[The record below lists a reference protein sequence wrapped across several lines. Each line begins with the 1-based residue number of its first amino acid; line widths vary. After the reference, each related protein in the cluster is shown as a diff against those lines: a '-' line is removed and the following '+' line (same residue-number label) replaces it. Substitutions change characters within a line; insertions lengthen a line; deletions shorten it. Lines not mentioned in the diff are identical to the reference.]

1 MNNIFLVLN
10 DLKESL
16 KQHHIWR
23 TLAWYD
29 ILGRYRRSTLGP
41 LWILISMAVTVS
53 AMGPLY
59 GALFNF
65 DVNDFVPH
73 LALGLIFWALMST
86 SINES
91 AHTFAESA
99 HYMKQTY
106 IPAPIFVFRIVY
118 RQCIIFAHNIILY
131 PITMLILWK
140 PINLNLLWF
149 FPAFL
154 LVMANVF
161 FITLLV
167 SIFCGRYRD
176 MAQVLNSI
184 MSLLFFVTPII
195 WKIDQ
200 LPEARRAFV
209 DWNIF
214 ATYLELL
221 RQPLL
226 GVAPTIEQ
234 WSISLI
240 SLVILAVVSIITFS
254 KTRHRITYWL

>member
-1 MNNIFLVLN
+1 MTIFKALT
-10 DLKESL
+10 DLKDSIR
-16 KQHHIWR
+16 QHYLWR

-41 LWILISMAVTVS
+41 IWITISMAITVS

-65 DVNDFVPH
+65 DPSDFIPH
-73 LALGLIFWALMST
+73 LALGLIFWALISS

-91 AHTFAESA
+91 AYTFSESA
-99 HYMKQTY
+99 HYMKQAY

-118 RQCIIFAHNIILY
+118 RQFIVFAHNIMLFPIIMFILWR
-131 PITMLILWK
+131 PITSEVFL
-140 PINLNLLWF
+140 F

-154 LVMANVF
+154 LVLINIF

-176 MAQVLNSI
+176 MAQVLSSI

-195 WKIDQ
+195 WRMEQ
-200 LPEARRAFV
+200 LSPERQAFIH
-209 DWNIF
+209 WNIF
-214 ATYLELL
+214 ATFLDLV
-221 RQPLL
+221 RKPLL
-226 GVAPTIEQ
+226 GITPTLQE
-234 WSISLI
+234 WSIAGI
-240 SLVILAVVSIITFS
+240 SAVCFAIVSVFILAR
-254 KTRHRITYWL
+254 TRHRITYWL